1 MKIKTSTLPAVTPTR
16 MTFAAIATALA
27 LLAAPHFAH
36 AQGVIGGMERG
47 ANQGAREG
55 NRAAGPVGGAIGG
68 AIGAGVGGAV
78 GGVKGVLGIPDRGPR
93 RGHRCRGYWRH
104 GHFHCY
110 R

>member
-55 NRAAGPVGGAIGG
+55 NRAAG
-68 AIGAGVGGAV
+68 
-78 GGVKGVLGIPDRGPR
+78 RGRDWR
-93 RGHRCRGYWRH
+93 RHWGRCRWCSR
-104 GHFHCY
+104 
-110 R
+110 RR